1 MVGTAKRLAIGVLV
15 ITVAVLSFA
24 RYGTADD
31 LGDRPKNLEHEAEI
45 AALLDSAGWVSPGL
59 SKDKVLYMVSWQ
71 SCPPCLVYERDEF
84 PKLHAAGVDT
94 RVIVYA
100 RAASSTPQERAGVAE
115 LWKNRNW
122 DLWKQFVHV
131 PTSDWTADGLPPD
144 TVPERAALVAKS
156 QDFADKMRVLM
167 SENGIGTREH
177 LNLPTLIWRGKDGHL
192 RGCGCEKVETH
203 KYVLEELG
211 VAS

>member
-1 MVGTAKRLAIGVLV
+1 MSRPAKSLLIGLFAIAAVFLS
-15 ITVAVLSFA
+15 VAGHGA
-24 RYGTADD
+24 ADEVN
-31 LGDRPKNLEHEAEI
+31 DRPKTLEHEAEI
-45 AALLDSAGWVSPGL
+45 AALLDSAGWVAPGL

-115 LWKNRNW
+115 LWKNRSW
-122 DLWKQFVHV
+122 ELWKQFVHV
-131 PTSDWTADGLPPD
+131 PTSDWTAEGLPPD

>member
-1 MVGTAKRLAIGVLV
+1 MSSRAKSLLIGLFAIAAV
-15 ITVAVLSFA
+15 VLSVTT
-24 RYGTADD
+24 YGAADEAN
-31 LGDRPKNLEHEAEI
+31 DRPKTLEHEAEI
-45 AALLDSAGWVSPGL
+45 AALLDGAGWVAPGL

-100 RAASSTPQERAGVAE
+100 RASSSTPQERAGVAE
-115 LWKNRNW
+115 LWKNRSW
-122 DLWKQFVHV
+122 ELWKQFVHV
-131 PTSDWTADGLPPD
+131 PTSDWTAEGLPPD

>member
-1 MVGTAKRLAIGVLV
+1 MSSRAKSLLIGLFAIAA
-15 ITVAVLSFA
+15 IVLSVTGHGA
-24 RYGTADD
+24 ADEVN
-31 LGDRPKNLEHEAEI
+31 DRPKTLEHEAEI
-45 AALLDSAGWVSPGL
+45 AALLDSAGWVAPGL

-100 RAASSTPQERAGVAE
+100 RASSSTPQERAGVAE
-115 LWKNRNW
+115 LWKNRSW
-122 DLWKQFVHV
+122 ELWKQFVHV
-131 PTSDWTADGLPPD
+131 PTSDWTAEGLPPD